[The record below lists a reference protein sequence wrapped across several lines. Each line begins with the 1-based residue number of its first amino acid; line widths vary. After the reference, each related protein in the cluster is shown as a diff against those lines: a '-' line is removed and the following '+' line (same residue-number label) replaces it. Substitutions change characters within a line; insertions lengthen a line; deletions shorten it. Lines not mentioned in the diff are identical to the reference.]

1 MATLPTRRKHSK
13 QSRAAAARA
22 VAPPS
27 APMASRVPAHL
38 AALLPPALADQSG
51 GTARGSPVENRT
63 AAGAPAAEAAA
74 ATAEEDEDEDE
85 DEDGEGSG
93 DANTRRSGH
102 ANGFDNPVLPA
113 GFLALFPPPPP
124 AFRACAFVRA
134 GAFAYL
140 EDDVAEDE
148 DEDEDEDEEED
159 EEDEDNEDDE
169 DDDAARLS
177 PTGFVSFIALL
188 VCLRFR
194 FGRRPSGAAPMA
206 EVTVDG
212 AMSRDPG
219 LRLSA
224 SSRNTRERGGGGVGR
239 RATAPPVVLPRGIS

>member
-1 MATLPTRRKHSK
+1 M
-13 QSRAAAARA
+13 
-22 VAPPS
+22 
-27 APMASRVPAHL
+27 
-38 AALLPPALADQSG
+38 
-51 GTARGSPVENRT
+51 
-63 AAGAPAAEAAA
+63 
-74 ATAEEDEDEDE
+74 
-85 DEDGEGSG
+85 
-93 DANTRRSGH
+93 
-102 ANGFDNPVLPA
+102 LPA

-124 AFRACAFVRA
+124 AFRACAFVGA

-148 DEDEDEDEEED
+148 DEEED
-159 EEDEDNEDDE
+159 EEDE